1 MAKAADDTAKIGT
14 NNDDLTL
21 EIRESVT
28 ELARRA
34 GITPERAFAAWYAIN
49 MLDVDEDDA
58 LEAAALDGGEDQ
70 GVDLLYTDQ
79 VNERIIILQAHYP
92 KNAKSATPKSK
103 WDSLATAIPN
113 IDKPEFFRI
122 AGRPELATAAE
133 EAQEHIESFEV
144 LIGTVSLA
152 IKSDQ
157 ISRSLQ
163 ALESSGRFDPYRFFY
178 DHQGIVLERFRSA
191 KAGSRSVPEDTLQF
205 EDGKYFETEGE
216 YGHAWV
222 GSVAASELA
231 RLYKSHG
238 DHLFSRNVRLFLGT
252 RKGGINEQI
261 VETAKN
267 VPGKF
272 WALNNGITIVADTA
286 KQIKKDGD
294 FKITRFSIVNGCQ
307 TTVSLFKAGAPKDAK
322 VLTRLVAANQGVIG
336 DIVRFNNT
344 QNAVKIWTVRA
355 ADKIQENLRNIFS
368 KINIDY
374 APKPE
379 TRRSRPKG
387 DEVIALD
394 RIAQFLASRQSTT
407 LIAAVREKSEL
418 FDRYY
423 PDIFPHAITSEDV
436 YLAWTLGLQADE
448 ARQERL
454 ADLTKQ
460 GDADKVLT
468 ALLGVAGTYWTIHA
482 AFKLIQDLHTPAP
495 RLSLNA
501 MTTEQFKN
509 ATKKYV
515 LRGLDEYINISIDT
529 FDTTEYR
536 SVRSAL
542 RSPKFLQKFDQK
554 LANKSA
560 GLKGQKKALPSLEA
574 VAQSAPKKASG

>member
-1 MAKAADDTAKIGT
+1 MSKNEATDDE
-14 NNDDLTL
+14 LTE
-21 EIRESVT
+21 EIRESVA

-34 GITPERAFAAWYAIN
+34 GVTPERAFAAWYAIN

-70 GVDLLYTDQ
+70 GVDFLYTDHI
-79 VNERIIILQAHYP
+79 NERVIILQAHYP
-92 KNAKSATPKSK
+92 KNIKSATPKSK
-103 WDSLATAIPN
+103 WDSLATAVPHL
-113 IDKPEFFRI
+113 DRPDFFRS

-133 EAQEHIESFEV
+133 EAKEHIDSFEV
-144 LIGTVSLA
+144 LLGTVSMA
-152 IKSDQ
+152 VRSDQ

-163 ALESSGRFDPYRFFY
+163 ALETSARFEPYRFFY
-178 DHQGIVLERFRSA
+178 DHQQTVLERFRSA

-205 EDGKYFETEGE
+205 EGGKCFETEGE

-231 RLYKSHG
+231 RLYKTHG
-238 DHLFSRNVRLFLGT
+238 DRLFSRNVRLFLGT

-267 VPGKF
+267 APGKF

-286 KQIKKDGD
+286 RTLKKDGN

-307 TTVSLFKAGAPKDAK
+307 TTVSLVRAGAPADAK

-355 ADKIQENLRNIFS
+355 ADKIQENLRNAFS

-379 TRRSRPKG
+379 TRRTRPKS
-387 DEVIALD
+387 DEVIILD

-407 LIAAVREKSEL
+407 LVAAVREKSEL

-423 PDIFPHAITSEDV
+423 PDIFPHSISPEDV
-436 YLAWTLGLQADE
+436 YLAWILGTQADN

-454 ADLTKQ
+454 EDLAKQ
-460 GDADKVLT
+460 GDADKELT
-468 ALLGVAGTYWTIHA
+468 ALLGVAGTYWTIHS
-482 AFKLIQDLHTPAP
+482 AFKLIQDLNIPSP
-495 RLSLNA
+495 RLSLGA

-509 ATKKYV
+509 AIKKYV
-515 LRGLDEYINISIDT
+515 LRGLDEYVNIAIDT
-529 FDTTEYR
+529 FDRDEYR

-560 GLKGQKKALPSLEA
+560 GLKGQKKVLPSLDA
-574 VAQSAPKKASG
+574 VIQSVPKKASA